1 MRFRQYIN
9 RLRKQPHP
17 IICRSA
23 GAGVS
28 RPGTRTPKHSHKNP
42 GSPAER
48 GLAGHRP
55 VRENVRPPCQR
66 FPQGRKGLHSP
77 KDVPRRDSPRRKTVP
92 SRSVL
97 FGTPTM
103 SALPPLR
110 RIVSVFLRAAVV
122 RPRRLPFGFG
132 GPQKTRPTK
141 NVPQKSAA
149 SMSKPL
155 SPRAP
160 DRSNARPC
168 GIRPLNGEA
177 RSRFSVR
184 PLHSEPRLQRARP
197 MNPPFPHGRKEA
209 SSRTEILEA
218 PSFSSRFVG
227 RSRTTSDRTLP
238 NLRGEADRRAACW
251 PDRCS

>member
-1 MRFRQYIN
+1 MSRRIARLPASAFSDALPFRATAFESDRNFPSRTPHNRAGPGGSPSGEHDDMRFRQYIN

-149 SMSKPL
+149 PYSGKRL
-155 SPRAP
+155 R
-160 DRSNARPC
+160 C
-168 GIRPLNGEA
+168 
-177 RSRFSVR
+177 RSRF
-184 PLHSEPRLQRARP
+184 
-197 MNPPFPHGRKEA
+197 PHGHPTA
-209 SSRTEILEA
+209 RTPVHAVFA
-218 PSFSSRFVG
+218 P
-227 RSRTTSDRTLP
+227 
-238 NLRGEADRRAACW
+238 
-251 PDRCS
+251 